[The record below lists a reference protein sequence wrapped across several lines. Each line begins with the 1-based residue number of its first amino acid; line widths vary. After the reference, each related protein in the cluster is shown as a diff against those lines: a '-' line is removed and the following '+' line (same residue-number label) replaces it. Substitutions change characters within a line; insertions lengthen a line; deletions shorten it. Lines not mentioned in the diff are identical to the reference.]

1 MTRNI
6 TVQASSGNVF
16 ADLGLAN
23 PDELLV
29 KAELAR
35 KISEIITKQHMTQA
49 EAAKLLGIDQPKI
62 SALMRGKL
70 SGFSTE
76 RLFRFLNALGRDVEI
91 MVKVKPKFHS
101 SAQTR
106 VVAPCYDNNLSQ
118 LLLRKLDEW
127 IEAGWQ
133 TLQELGLSLQL
144 PQLEHA
150 NARSVDELEAEPDLF
165 DLLEDEI
172 LAAEKLAN
180 NDPNHPLASVRMAK
194 EFYDLGRP
202 LVLAISVSPV
212 NDSDLVNVLLQLH
225 SLGGEN
231 LPPAVEMILLDDQ
244 GKPELFTDDSDKTIS
259 SQSDGKTKVISLPY
273 FRYPKGENFIVEI
286 SREDVKIYE
295 RFFV

>member
-1 MTRNI
+1 MTRKI
-6 TVQASSGNVF
+6 TVQASSSNVF

-49 EAAKLLGIDQPKI
+49 EAAKLMGIDQPKI

-91 MVKVKPKFHS
+91 MVKVKPEFQS
-101 SAQTR
+101 TAQTR
-106 VVAPCYDNNLSQ
+106 VVAPFPVNNLSQ

-127 IEAGWQ
+127 VEGGWQ
-133 TLQELGLSLQL
+133 TFQELGLSLQL
-144 PQLEHA
+144 PQLESA
-150 NARSVDELEAEPDLF
+150 NTRSLDELEAEPDLF
-165 DLLEDEI
+165 DLLEAKI

-180 NDPNHPLASVRMAK
+180 SDPNHPLASVRMAK

-202 LVLAISVSPV
+202 LALAISVSPV
-212 NDSDLVNVLLQLH
+212 NDSDLVNVLVQLH
-225 SLGGEN
+225 SLSNEN
-231 LPPAVEMILLDDQ
+231 LPSDVQMILLDDQ
-244 GKPELFTDDSDKTIS
+244 GKPEFFTDDPSKTIS
-259 SQSDGKTKVISLPY
+259 SQSNGKNKVLSLPY
-273 FRYPKGENFIVEI
+273 FRYPKGEKFSVGIN
-286 SREDVKIYE
+286 REDVKIQE
-295 RFFV
+295 IFFV